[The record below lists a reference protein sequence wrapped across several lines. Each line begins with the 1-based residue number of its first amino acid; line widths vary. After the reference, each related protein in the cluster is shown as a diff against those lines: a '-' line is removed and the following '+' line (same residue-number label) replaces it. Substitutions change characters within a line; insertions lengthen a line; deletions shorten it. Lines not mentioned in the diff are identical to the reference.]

1 MTIVEVGDIRK
12 RVRHTIAESRSAAA
26 ERRAQVADAERD
38 GAEILAGVVAPL
50 FTVVAAALKAEGYR
64 FRVLTPAGTVRLA
77 AESSADDYI
86 EVALDTLRDPPGLVG
101 RVSRRWGRR
110 VLVDETVLREAA
122 AIGGLTAEDLLEFT
136 LAQLE
141 PFVGR

>member
-1 MTIVEVGDIRK
+1 MRGKLTLEDF
-12 RVRHTIAESRSAAA
+12 RSP
-26 ERRAQVADAERD
+26 D

-86 EVALDTLRDPPGLVG
+86 EVAIDTLRDPPGLVG

-110 VLVDETVLREAA
+110 VLVEHLGFEERVRASHHVYRKAGVAEKVNLQRDGGNAKPYQVRQVRRLILKYRLGRE
-122 AIGGLTAEDLLEFT
+122 G
-136 LAQLE
+136 
-141 PFVGR
+141 